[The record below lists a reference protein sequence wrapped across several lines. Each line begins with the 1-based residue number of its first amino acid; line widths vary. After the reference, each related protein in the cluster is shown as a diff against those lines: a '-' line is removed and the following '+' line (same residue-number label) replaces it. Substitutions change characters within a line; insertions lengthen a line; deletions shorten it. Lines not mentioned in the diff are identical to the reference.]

1 MKKTAHME
9 LNIALED
16 FENFIIRLGLRQ
28 LDFVIN
34 LVKHGKKSYPFMIA
48 FLVYIVFIRC

>member
-48 FLVYIVFIRC
+48 FLVYIVFISC